1 MAFFG
6 LTALGPQNCF
16 SQADRNSRN
25 LHVFDDEDFQK
36 AWAKVVGPAA
46 KFAETRQLGDVMRVL
61 FHGPIPPS
69 DQYQVIIDN
78 PQLEQEPLRRCSR

>member
-25 LHVFDDEDFQK
+25 LHVFDDVDFEK
-36 AWAKVVGPAA
+36 AWAKVAGPAA
-46 KFAETRQLGDVMRVL
+46 KFAETRQLGDVMRAL
-61 FHGPIPPS
+61 FRGPIPPS
-69 DQYQVIIDN
+69 DQYQVIVDN
-78 PQLEQEPLRRCSR
+78 PQHEQEPMQR